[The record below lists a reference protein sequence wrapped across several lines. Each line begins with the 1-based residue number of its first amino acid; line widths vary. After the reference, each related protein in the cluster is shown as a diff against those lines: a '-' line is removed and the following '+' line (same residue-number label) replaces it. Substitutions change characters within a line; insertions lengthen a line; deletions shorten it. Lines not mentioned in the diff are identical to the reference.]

1 MKRAQQRV
9 WNRYCLEHFGLPYHD
24 CTSRQQQR
32 ARQRSDSLSTT
43 RKPAKQRFGKAYK
56 AG

>member
-32 ARQRSDSLSTT
+32 AKQRSESLSTT
-43 RKPAKQRFGKAYK
+43 PKPTKQRFGKAYK